1 MPLEPVPALLGPAR
15 TGHYALGY
23 YESWNLESLQGVI
36 DAAEQTRSPVII
48 GFNGAFLTHPGRL
61 AKERITWYGALGRA
75 AAESASVPCG
85 LVFNECANEA
95 HLRQAIMAGFTLVM
109 LADPDAPYEDY
120 ARRVRYLAEL
130 AHSHSVAMEAE
141 VGELPVGSS
150 GKVVTDHASV
160 TDPELAARFV
170 AVTGVDVL
178 SVSVG
183 NVHIMVDG
191 ERALDLDRLAA
202 IRRRVDI
209 PLGLHG
215 GTGIAAT
222 SLREAI
228 RLGVTKVAY
237 GTCLKQ
243 RYLAAVHKALRNAEV
258 NPHKLLGMGGPE
270 DVMTA
275 GRCAV
280 RDAVLERMAHLGCCG
295 RA

>member
-1 MPLEPVPALLGPAR
+1 
-15 TGHYALGY
+15 
-23 YESWNLESLQGVI
+23 
-36 DAAEQTRSPVII
+36 
-48 GFNGAFLTHPGRL
+48 
-61 AKERITWYGALGRA
+61 
-75 AAESASVPCG
+75 
-85 LVFNECANEA
+85 
-95 HLRQAIMAGFTLVM
+95 MAGFTLVM
-109 LADPDAPYEDY
+109 LADPDAPYGDY
-120 ARRVRYLAEL
+120 ARRVRHLAEF
-130 AHSHSVAMEAE
+130 AHSHGVAIEAE

-150 GKVVTDHASV
+150 GKVVADHASV

-170 AVTGVDVL
+170 VATGVDLL

-202 IRRRVDI
+202 IQRRVDT

-215 GTGIAAT
+215 GTGIAT
-222 SLREAI
+222 SSLREAI

-243 RYLAAVHKALRNAEV
+243 RYLAAVRGALRNTEL

-270 DVMTA
+270 DVMIA
-275 GRCAV
+275 GRYAV